1 MAPLSSDFSNQ
12 VTKDTTKVQSRSVGA
27 EPACSRSSKITES
40 ITALD
45 SLAIQRSLT
54 LLEDRYRELREIGEK
69 RHQTWEHEKA
79 DLQQQL
85 SNKDSALQDSLSCQA
100 DLQQQLSNKDSAL
113 QDSLSCQADLQ
124 QQLGETREEIEL
136 TLLQLHQVQEEL
148 EHYFLHSQKLASEN
162 QKLWLDIKTNW
173 RVSRIMTSNKALV
186 YLCKKA
192 LSATYST

>member
-100 DLQQQLSNKDSAL
+100 DLQQQL
-113 QDSLSCQADLQ
+113 
-124 QQLGETREEIEL
+124 GETREEIEL